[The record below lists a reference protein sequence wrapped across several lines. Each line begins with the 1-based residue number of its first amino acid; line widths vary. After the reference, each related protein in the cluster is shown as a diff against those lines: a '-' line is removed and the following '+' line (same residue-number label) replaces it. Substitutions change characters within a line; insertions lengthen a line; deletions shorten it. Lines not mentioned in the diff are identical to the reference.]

1 MTGETGRVSRV
12 GAGPGDEGLLTK
24 RGGELLK
31 KAQVLLYDRLV
42 DPRLLCRVSEDCE
55 RIFVGKDAGNHR
67 VSQKQIN
74 ELLVKKAREGRC
86 VVRLKGGDPFVFG
99 RGGEEVLALE
109 KEGIPYEVVPG
120 VTSAV
125 AALAAAGIPVT
136 HRNTARSFH
145 VITAHTAKG
154 AAKSGSL
161 TGADGVEDAKGRF
174 VPYGALEGT
183 LVFLMGVGELPTLV
197 EQFLLGGKSKD
208 TPAALVERGTTIRQ
222 RRINGTL
229 ETIVKRAGEYGV
241 KPPAVFVVGE
251 AAKFHL
257 LSREWPLS
265 GRRIGVT
272 GTPAMAEKVA
282 DALKELGAR
291 VYAAPCL
298 KIVPTKALEVRNPDY
313 GEFSWLVF
321 TSANGVEQF
330 FEQLKAMGKDCRAL
344 AFCKFAVIGPGT
356 GQALWHRGFRADY
369 MPERYTVEALA
380 EGTAAL
386 AGRGDRFLSL
396 RSEKASCELTE
407 IWERAG
413 IACEDLGI
421 YETAADDELAD
432 LLWRQMDVLDTLT
445 FASASGVKAFLDA
458 GERYRKDC
466 REDGGRQREIFALGG
481 PFPQRLVCIGHKTE
495 EALKEGLPGELWNR
509 IRTAEEYTA
518 RGLVEACL
526 GEKGGFL

>member
-1 MTGETGRVSRV
+1 MTGETGRVYLV

-145 VITAHTAKG
+145 VITAHTA
-154 AAKSGSL
+154 
-161 TGADGVEDAKGRF
+161 EDVKGRF
-174 VPYGALEGT
+174 VPYGSLEGT
-183 LVFLMGVGELPTLV
+183 LVFLMAVGELPALV
-197 EQFLLGGKSKD
+197 EQLLLGGKSKD
-208 TPAALVERGTTIRQ
+208 TPAALVEQGTTIRQ
-222 RRINGTL
+222 RRIDGTL
-229 ETIVKRAGEYGV
+229 ETIGRKALAQGV

-257 LSREWPLS
+257 LSGKWPLF

-272 GTPAMAEKVA
+272 GTPAMAEKVS
-282 DALKELGAR
+282 DALGELGAR

-298 KIVPTKALEVRNPDY
+298 KIVPTKALEARNPDY
-313 GEFSWLVF
+313 REFSWLVF

-369 MPERYTVEALA
+369 MPERYTVEELA

-386 AGRGDRFLSL
+386 AGRGERFLCL
-396 RSEKASCELTE
+396 RAEKASRELTE

-421 YETAADDELAD
+421 YETVADEGMAD

-445 FASASGVKAFLDA
+445 FASASGVKAFLEA

-466 REDGGRQREIFALGG
+466 PAVGGRQRELFATGA

-495 EALKEGLPGELWNR
+495 EALKKGLPGELWDR

-526 GEKGGFL
+526 GGKGGFV

>member
-1 MTGETGRVSRV
+1 M
-12 GAGPGDEGLLTK
+12 
-24 RGGELLK
+24 
-31 KAQVLLYDRLV
+31 
-42 DPRLLCRVSEDCE
+42 
-55 RIFVGKDAGNHR
+55 
-67 VSQKQIN
+67 
-74 ELLVKKAREGRC
+74 
-86 VVRLKGGDPFVFG
+86 
-99 RGGEEVLALE
+99 
-109 KEGIPYEVVPG
+109 
-120 VTSAV
+120 
-125 AALAAAGIPVT
+125 
-136 HRNTARSFH
+136 
-145 VITAHTAKG
+145 ITAHTAKG

-197 EQFLLGGKSKD
+197 EQLLLGGKSKD

-241 KPPAVFVVGE
+241 KPPTVFVVGE

-445 FASASGVKAFLDA
+445 FASASGVKAFLNA

-466 REDGGRQREIFALGG
+466 GEDGGRQREIFALGG
-481 PFPQRLVCIGHKTE
+481 PFPQRLYR
-495 EALKEGLPGELWNR
+495 P
-509 IRTAEEYTA
+509 
-518 RGLVEACL
+518 
-526 GEKGGFL
+526 